1 MSGWFRKLGQ
11 EKPWAQ
17 GCVVFCAG
25 CVLAVSGCFGFLMSL
40 DFGGASGRSD
50 SIREIASL
58 IAGGLFVLGA
68 LALPTGFVW
77 WIVGMVKANKK
88 REATEAAAA
97 AASAPTPAP
106 PPPPTAPE

>member
-1 MSGWFRKLGQ
+1 MIGWFRRLGR

-40 DFGGASGRSD
+40 NFSGGPTRQL
-50 SIREIASL
+50 REAIGL
-58 IAGGLFVLGA
+58 GLGGLFVLGI
-68 LALPTGFVW
+68 LALPVGFIW

-88 REATEAAAA
+88 REASE
-97 AASAPTPAP
+97 AASAGP
-106 PPPPTAPE
+106 PSPPPTLPE

>member
-40 DFGGASGRSD
+40 DFGGASGRND
-50 SIREIASL
+50 ALREAASL
-58 IAGGLFVLGA
+58 VAGGLFVLGA
-68 LALPTGFVW
+68 LALPVGFVW
-77 WIVGMVKANKK
+77 WIVGMVKANKR
-88 REATEAAAA
+88 REAAETAGPA
-97 AASAPTPAP
+97 AP
-106 PPPPTAPE
+106 PPPTLPE